1 MRQIMTKILI
11 SLQHKLLLTSLTSA
25 TRRMNTMNQY
35 SMATETEPSK
45 QSSPSIWTKLSIES
59 IPLFSVKNSIIGI
72 MMVVWLLQDATK
84 LSNGSSPSEL
94 YRCQITSLS
103 NWCAWTISTDMESS
117 IIGEKNRISIAEN
130 SLMFTTMKRPGTP
143 SIRIVLGTGMG
154 IIWITNLLSS
164 ISCLTIHPEKVMKIF
179 QLRLKIHCLIG
190 IHQRFMF
197 INITNRSMLSL
208 QKTLLG
214 SIPITIRYIDH
225 KSCF

>member
-1 MRQIMTKILI
+1 
-11 SLQHKLLLTSLTSA
+11 
-25 TRRMNTMNQY
+25 
-35 SMATETEPSK
+35 MATETELSK
-45 QSSPSIWTKLSIES
+45 QSLPSIWTKLSIES

-72 MMVVWLLQDATK
+72 MMVVLLLQDATK

-117 IIGEKNRISIAEN
+117 ITGEKNRISIAEN
-130 SLMFTTMKRPGTP
+130 SLMFTTMKRLGTP

-164 ISCLTIHPEKVMKIF
+164 ISCLTLHPEHPERVMKIF